1 MLSGCAVPVVE
12 CMAAGLADGIT
23 GARAVVRGDSG
34 CAVCGIVPDIVPCTA
49 FGGAPSVLVPSVL
62 VPCVVAPCVAAPC
75 VVAPCVVAPCARVAV
90 IIPHDSTAS
99 GATSR
104 QRAFHGRTDAKRKG
118 VAPAVADRGKG
129 VMGKPFR
136 WTGREKR
143 KESGSYP

>member
-23 GARAVVRGDSG
+23 GARAMVRGDSG

-62 VPCVVAPCVAAPC
+62 VL
-75 VVAPCVVAPCARVAV
+75 CVVAPCARVAV

-104 QRAFHGRTDAKRKG
+104 QRAFHERTDAKRKG